1 MSTQVHIERLVLDGI
16 DVPYSQR
23 PQLQAAVEAEL
34 ARLLAAGGVASGL
47 QAGGAVP
54 SLPGGSIHLVEGGD
68 PGHLGMQI
76 ARAVHGG
83 IGK

>member
-34 ARLLAAGGVASGL
+34 ARLLAAGGVAPSL
-47 QAGGAVP
+47 RAGGAVDRV
-54 SLPGGSIHLVEGGD
+54 PGRAVQLTGDGD
-68 PGHLGMQI
+68 PAHLGTQI

-83 IGK
+83 IGE